1 MNNLENKLKQLID
14 ARINAL
20 SKRVEDRIIYI
31 DNKASSGIIDTEEK
45 TEQNNTQIKE
55 MEEQIAQ
62 NEEDIENLSQLIEEN
77 ATDIAKNEDNITL
90 NKVSI
95 TELEQIIGN
104 MKNSKYYNVIV
115 DSDGGN
121 INDDYVKISGAKI
134 EHPGNPSKEGYRFI
148 DWFIGDNECYFPIV
162 LEGKTII
169 VAKWNK
175 IIYYTVVYEED
186 GGTELEDITVE
197 KGTLIEEP
205 TISKDGHYFRG
216 WYSDAEFN
224 NVILFPYQVE
234 SDITMYAKWEEIIY
248 YTITF
253 NSNGGTEIESITA
266 EANTE
271 VSLPRPT
278 KENHLFT
285 GWFLDA
291 ECTTPAVNPIV
302 LTSDIVLYAGWELEI
317 STVYASDLNTRFVR
331 FRCSKTTNDWGVN
344 FSEIEVYSNGEN
356 VALGKKARKS
366 ASDGSFVDTV
376 ATDGLFYH
384 YRSGNTIPGTDGVPK
399 NNWFTIDLEQGYN
412 IDTIKF
418 FGMDMVHNVNVMEDV
433 ELQISEDDNNWYFID
448 KSTLTFNKVTD
459 DTQHIPKEYDL
470 TSVVIR
476 NPNKQYLNDI
486 PVRYIKSK
494 IANESRG
501 YVYSVLEVEAFSNGV
516 NVALG
521 KPGRMRDEEYQAP
534 SLVTNGEFHNTS
546 CFTLN
551 CFEWMTI
558 DLQGLYK
565 LDNIHYYCF
574 DTYGENG
581 SSFYWNDHEVLV
593 SPDGE
598 IWYVAAR
605 GNEINVNKTAGW
617 TRDYINYNLTTTEVV
632 EKTILPLSTL
642 NVQYI
647 KDEQW
652 GNTNGNNWANWN
664 EIIAMKDGVNVAQ
677 GCSII
682 QSSDGRT
689 YENTTLT
696 DGVIDNNVWGSQ
708 TSGRK
713 DDPRS
718 IMVVLNEPVKLDSI
732 IINRSHTDADYGFYN
747 RVLVSADENTW
758 YVLYDSDED
767 GVYMEKAEGKT
778 FTTYK

>member
-62 NEEDIENLSQLIEEN
+62 NEESIEDLSKLIEEN
-77 ATDIAKNEDNITL
+77 ATNIAENEENISL

-95 TELEQIIGN
+95 AELKQIIGN
-104 MKNSKYYNVIV
+104 IQNSKYYNVII

-121 INDDYVKISGAKI
+121 INDDYVKMQGAKVS
-134 EHPGNPSKEGYRFI
+134 HPGTPSKDGYRFI
-148 DWFIGDNECYFPIV
+148 DWFIGDNECYFPIPI
-162 LEGKTII
+162 EDKTII

-175 IIYYTVVYEED
+175 IIYYTVVYEEN
-186 GGTELEDITVE
+186 GGTELEDDIVE
-197 KGTLIEEP
+197 KGTIIEEP
-205 TISKDGHYFRG
+205 NILKNGHYFRG

-271 VSLPRPT
+271 ISLPRPT
-278 KENHLFT
+278 KENNLFT
-285 GWFLDA
+285 GWFLDP

-302 LTSDIVLYAGWELEI
+302 LTSDIVLYAGWESEI

-331 FRCSKTTNDWGVN
+331 FRCSKTTDDWAFN
-344 FSEIEVYSNGEN
+344 FSEIEVFVNNVN

-366 ASDGSFVDTV
+366 ASDGTFVDTV
-376 ATDGLFYH
+376 ATNGVYNH
-384 YRSGNTIPGTDGVPK
+384 YRSGNNIVGCDGVPK

-412 IDTIKF
+412 IDTVKF
-418 FGMDMVHNVNVMEDV
+418 FGMDMIHAVNTIEGL
-433 ELQISEDDNNWYFID
+433 ELQISEDDNNWYFIE
-448 KSTLTFNKVTD
+448 KSDITLNKVTD
-459 DTQHIPKEYDL
+459 DTQHTPKVYDL
-470 TSVVIR
+470 TSVVII
-476 NPNKQYLNDI
+476 NPNKQYLSDI

-494 IANESRG
+494 IGSESRG
-501 YVYSVLEVEAFSNGV
+501 YSYSVLEVEAYSNGV

-521 KPGRMRDEEYQAP
+521 KPAKMRNEAYQSSNLATDGNFNSTEY
-534 SLVTNGEFHNTS
+534 
-546 CFTLN
+546 FTLSPYQ
-551 CFEWMTI
+551 WMTI
-558 DLQGLYK
+558 DLQSLYK
-565 LDNIHYYCF
+565 LDNLHYYSF
-574 DTYGENG
+574 DTYGDNG

-598 IWYVAAR
+598 TWYVV
-605 GNEINVNKTAGW
+605 GKSNEIHVNKTAGW

-632 EKTILPLSTL
+632 EKTELPLSIL
-642 NVQYI
+642 NIKYI
-647 KDEQW
+647 RDEQW
-652 GNTNGNNWANWN
+652 GNTLADYYANWS
-664 EIIAMKDGVNVAQ
+664 EIMAMKDGVNVAQ
-677 GCSII
+677 GCPILQSWDSRTYNDSII
-682 QSSDGRT
+682 
-689 YENTTLT
+689 T
-696 DGVIDNNVWGSQ
+696 DGILDGQYISHKTGGRDNPGY
-708 TSGRK
+708 
-713 DDPRS
+713 
-718 IMVVLNEPVKLDSI
+718 IMITLNEPVNLDSVI
-732 IINRSHTDADYGFYN
+732 IVRGHANQNIGYYN
-747 RVLVSADENTW
+747 RVLVSEDKVTW
-758 YVLYDSDED
+758 YVLYDSIEE
-767 GVYMEKAEGKT
+767 GVYTETVDGRE